1 MKNLTV
7 KRIKRNFLFMLI
19 LSLCTLKSF
28 GQTDFSK
35 NPEHAFFF
43 RSHIEN
49 FWKAFN
55 LIEKEKNPFVKYLE
69 DGSVGLKDFVPYRIE
84 SAKKLLKTV
93 EKRKQDYAEVRIKSE
108 SLGAFESIIKSHYQY
123 FKDINSEAVFPP
135 VYFVIGAFNSGGGV
149 TENGIIIGTEVDF
162 QNIVYFVI
170 HELMHFNQKYSQ
182 KPIGKATLIEKAIEE
197 GSADFLASLIMK
209 KDYKAEYAEFHLDE
223 LCREFVEIMNETKY
237 HGWLYGSNGKKEG
250 RPNDLGYW
258 MGYKITEAYYQ
269 NSTDK
274 NKAVYD
280 ILNIQDFEGFTKK
293 SGFLNKWLN

>member
-19 LSLCTLKSF
+19 LSLCTSKSF

-35 NPEHAFFF
+35 NPEHALFF
-43 RSHIEN
+43 RSDIEN
-49 FWKAFN
+49 FWKAFD